1 MTVGVGKN
9 MSLKISRLGMFFQA
23 FADNESASI
32 SEISEYLK
40 RNEAMTKSYRSWLIH
55 LKLLTEKHY
64 LTELGKLVLFYD
76 PGLQQ
81 ARTIPLIYSLIAS
94 NPHAE
99 VFYTL
104 INNVFYSNSFRGVHD
119 INKEEIREGLQRAGV
134 GISSTDKQVKKDL
147 NLSLNAL
154 TDDECFQPLNLCR
167 PVDKNTYRI
176 FSHIPSPELATLIL
190 FIFKQS
196 NSSPAKKEIFHP
208 GNFSRIFLLS
218 NSQTDDLLAKMQQKN
233 LIRIREYAN
242 VSEVVLKITSLEE
255 MMKRFYET

>member
-23 FADNESASI
+23 FASNEGANVF
-32 SEISEYLK
+32 EISEYLK
-40 RNEAMTKSYRSWLIH
+40 RNEAMTRSYRSWLIH
-55 LKLLTEKHY
+55 LKLLTEKNY
-64 LTELGKLVLFYD
+64 LTELGKLVLSYD
-76 PGLQQ
+76 PELQQ
-81 ARTIPLIYSLIAS
+81 VRSIPLVYSLIVS
-94 NPHAE
+94 NPVAV

-104 INNVFYSNSFRGVHD
+104 INNIFYPNSFRGVYN
-119 INKEEIREGLQRAGV
+119 INKKEIKESLQRAGI

-167 PVDKNTYRI
+167 PIGKNTYRI
-176 FSHIPSPELATLIL
+176 FPHIPSPKLATLIL
-190 FIFKQS
+190 FIFRQS
-196 NSSPAKKEIFHP
+196 NSSPSKKEIFQP

-218 NSQTDDLLAKMQQKN
+218 NSQTNDLLAKMQQKN

-242 VSEVVLKITSLEE
+242 VSEVVLKINSLEE
-255 MMKRFYET
+255 ILRRFYET